1 MSYQSLCPAFSILSS
16 FLKTLL
22 CSSHWKKFC
31 CQSSFF
37 LFKIVTACHLLLA
50 NIARWC
56 QDIPA
61 VLRCLILYW
70 ISVKYWHCIG
80 YLWNIDIVLD
90 ICETLNLFWHQ
101 LCDWLLVNS
110 SMHCIARR
118 CQDMLNHHRCS
129 FSRHQTFVKIA
140 LFLLSDAAADAFI

>member
-1 MSYQSLCPAFSILSS
+1 LCPAFSILSS
-16 FLKTLL
+16 FLQTLL

-37 LFKIVTACHLLLA
+37 LCRIVTACHLLLA

-61 VLRCLILYW
+61 VLLCLILYW

-80 YLWNIDIVLD
+80 YMWNLKPFLASAVWLTACQLQHALYCTAMPRHVKPPSVL
-90 ICETLNLFWHQ
+90 LFPPPK
-101 LCDWLLVNS
+101 C
-110 SMHCIARR
+110 C
-118 CQDMLNHHRCS
+118 HRQ
-129 FSRHQTFVKIA
+129 RTFVKIA
-140 LFLLSDAAADAFI
+140 LFMLSDAAADAFI